1 MDSPTDCVCFL
12 FFTYHY
18 FFDHYVYI
26 LLLFVS
32 IIITTIIVIITII
45 IVTII
50 FIIIIYCLIF
60 EEPSTRFEKKELI
73 ASFSGRYCS
82 IFFGASIVILWV
94 LVVSLLIVSTSR

>member
-1 MDSPTDCVCFL
+1 MVLMRFYSGIVMDSPTDCLCFL

-18 FFDHYVYI
+18 LFDHYVYI
-26 LLLFVS
+26 LLLLFVS

-45 IVTII
+45 IVTI
-50 FIIIIYCLIF
+50 IIIIYCLIF

-82 IFFGASIVILWV
+82 IFFGASIVIL
-94 LVVSLLIVSTSR
+94 

>member
-1 MDSPTDCVCFL
+1 MVLMRFYSGIVMDSPTDCVCFL

-18 FFDHYVYI
+18 LFDHYVYI

-82 IFFGASIVILWV
+82 IFFGASIVIL
-94 LVVSLLIVSTSR
+94 